1 MNAAAVGVGAAAGAA
16 AATSL
21 KTKPAAKRSPS
32 TSAAPQSS
40 RSETPESRRDAQ
52 LVVSRID
59 PWSVMKLSFV
69 VSMVGWVVLV
79 VAVALLYYALRAFGV
94 FHLVQQAYATVTTS
108 KGHSANGVMAWLS
121 ASTVIGYT
129 LLVGAVNVV
138 LITALT
144 TVGSVVYNLIT
155 RISGGVEVTLR
166 EAD

>member
-1 MNAAAVGVGAAAGAA
+1 
-16 AATSL
+16 
-21 KTKPAAKRSPS
+21 
-32 TSAAPQSS
+32 
-40 RSETPESRRDAQ
+40 
-52 LVVSRID
+52 VVSRID
-59 PWSVMKLSFV
+59 PWSVMKFSFV
-69 VSMVGWVVLV
+69 VSMVGWIVLV

-94 FHLVQQAYATVTTS
+94 FHLAQQAYATVTTS
-108 KGHSANGVMAWLS
+108 KGHSGTGLSAWLS

-138 LITALT
+138 LVTALT